1 MDDPPAK
8 TAPLRLT
15 GPPEE
20 LYGAYYRPIISYVTA
35 ALQSDSAESV
45 AIDGVDFKV
54 AYDADLDLYVGL
66 AGPVIETEG
75 SDLERIQAALAE
87 VLSPSDA
94 REPAAVPRI
103 RDEDGREWSVGADG
117 VIVRLGERWQ

>member
-8 TAPLRLT
+8 AQPLRLT
-15 GPPEE
+15 APPEE
-20 LYGAYYRPIISYVTA
+20 LYRAYYRPIIAYVSA

-54 AYDADLDLYVGL
+54 AYDADLDLYLGV
-66 AGPVIETEG
+66 AGTVIETEG
-75 SDLERIQAALAE
+75 SDLERINAALAE
-87 VLSPSDA
+87 VLGATDE
-94 REPAAVPRI
+94 RERASVPRL
-103 RDEDGREWSVGADG
+103 RDESGIEWSVGADG